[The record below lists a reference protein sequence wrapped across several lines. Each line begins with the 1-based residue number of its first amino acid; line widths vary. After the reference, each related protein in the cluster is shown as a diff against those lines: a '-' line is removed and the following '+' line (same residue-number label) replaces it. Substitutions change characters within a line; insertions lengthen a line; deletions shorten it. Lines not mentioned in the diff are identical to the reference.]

1 MGKMRKKTLSTL
13 FLVSGAV
20 LVLVLCGVMGLLA
33 HRHQTHKNLFR
44 AAEEAFRKGDY
55 DLAKSTFTAFLRV
68 DPNHE
73 KAWKY
78 LAEIAESSQ
87 QWEEAGAIWYRLVNL
102 NVLKEEYL
110 KRHILAMYRAHNFQQ
125 LDRIFSNLP
134 DEKRNKYKEI
144 DALTQF
150 IVNPQEK
157 KTNLRIAGLSKG
169 SDTLRLIQ
177 AMKQNGPAGELAFLE
192 TVPDPVIQVEALL
205 LNAYLAEFKERQLK
219 RAEECYRKAAEIY
232 PEKCLPVLGK
242 FLFRRIRYKEAKEVY
257 ENLSP
262 VMMSDEN
269 IANYAEILF
278 FLKESGKLG
287 KLKQKISR
295 RIRESLPLRA
305 YITSLQAY
313 MEHDS
318 QNMVK
323 NYSVAQMERKTPV
336 GLLLS
341 YAVALES
348 SDLQL
353 MSRVIAQW
361 KQTKLFQK
369 KLASIL
375 PHMRTGVETAMKEKK
390 LEDAARLGALFLEV
404 SPPELLAWRAVI
416 QYQAVCG
423 RLSDKLI
430 QEAIERFPQEE
441 FFRKQALE
449 LALQRQ
455 NKDQILACYDQ
466 LIAVS
471 KEPASARYRKIIFLE
486 YQGLKEEAAAELK
499 KLLKK
504 EKSLVAAKLALAFGL
519 RNGNQEALRFAE
531 NYPELADIVKF
542 EQERRNG
549 DVDKAIRFLRDT
561 PVEQALSCKRQEDR
575 ELLFP
580 LAVYLALAHVT
591 DRAIKIYTDLIPYM
605 GNNPTVELN
614 LSEIYADAGQF
625 ELAFKYAAAA
635 LRKAPAS
642 NVVKIVYAIRCAD
655 KKDYTQALAYLP
667 YSVTD
672 EKLKALLV
680 KCLEKS
686 IADAFAKQLFTTC
699 RTYLQRLQRLQPQNP
714 IVQEYLEKLNKR

>member
-1 MGKMRKKTLSTL
+1 MQKKTKSLSAL

-33 HRHQTHKNLFR
+33 YRHQSHKDLFR

-55 DLAKSTFTAFLRV
+55 NSAKKTLTAFLRV

-78 LAEIAESSQ
+78 LAEICESSK
-87 QWEEAGAIWYRLVNL
+87 QWDAAGAIWHRLVKL

-125 LDRIFSNLP
+125 LDRVFSKLP
-134 DEKRNKYKEI
+134 DEKRNEYKEI

-150 IVNPQEK
+150 IVNPQEE
-157 KTNLRIAGLSKG
+157 KTNQRIAELAKG
-169 SDTLRLIQ
+169 SNTLRLIRT
-177 AMKQNGPAGELAFLE
+177 MKQNGPVEELAFLA

-219 RAEECYRKAAEIY
+219 RAEECCRKAGKIN

-242 FLFRRIRYKEAKEVY
+242 FLFRHIRYKEAKEVY
-257 ENLSP
+257 ENLSLE
-262 VMMSDEN
+262 MMSDEN

-278 FLKESGKLG
+278 FLKENEKLG
-287 KLKQKISR
+287 KLKQKIPR
-295 RIRESLPLRA
+295 RISAYLPLRA
-305 YITSLQAY
+305 YIRSLQAY
-313 MEHDS
+313 MERDS

-323 NYSVAQMERKTPV
+323 NYRVAQMERNTPV

-341 YAVALES
+341 YAVAVES

-353 MSRVIAQW
+353 MSRVIARW
-361 KQTKLFQK
+361 KRTKLFRE

-375 PHMRTGVETAMKEKK
+375 PQMRTGVETAMKEKK
-390 LEDAARLGALFLEV
+390 LEGAARLGVLFLEV
-404 SPPELLAWRAVI
+404 SPPEPLAWRAVI
-416 QYQAVCG
+416 QYQAERG
-423 RLSDKLI
+423 RLSDGLI
-430 QEAIERFPQEE
+430 REAIQRFPQEE
-441 FFRKQALE
+441 FFCKQALE
-449 LALQRQ
+449 LALQRR
-455 NKDQILACYDQ
+455 NKDQILSCYDQ

-471 KEPASARYRKIIFLE
+471 KEPASDHYRKVLFLE
-486 YQGLKEEAAAELK
+486 NQGSKEEAAAELK

-504 EKSLVAAKLALAFGL
+504 EKSLVAAKHALAFGL
-519 RNGNQEALRFAE
+519 RTGNQEALHFAE

-561 PVEQALSCKRQEDR
+561 PVEQALSCERKEDR

-591 DRAIKIYTDLIPYM
+591 DRAIKIYTNLIPYM

-614 LSEIYADAGQF
+614 LSEIYADAGQL
-625 ELAFKYAAAA
+625 ELALKYAADA
-635 LRKAPAS
+635 LKKAPSS
-642 NVVKIVYAIRCAD
+642 NIVKIVYAIRCAANGH
-655 KKDYTQALAYLP
+655 YAQALNDLP
-667 YSVTD
+667 DSVAD
-672 EKLKALLV
+672 ENLKV
-680 KCLEKS
+680 SFVNFLEKS
-686 IADAFAKQLFTTC
+686 IADTFEKQHFATC
-699 RTYLQRLQRLQPQNP
+699 RAYLQRLQRLQPQNP
-714 IVQEYLEKLNKR
+714 IIQEYLEKLNQR